1 MSNDNRKRAYDTM
14 MALTRKDRLA
24 VQQALADDNTSEFRT
39 LIRKNQPA
47 VLRVERRQRE
57 VKRFRGPCAAIPGTP
72 EARMMR
78 TALGNNTQTGY
89 FPMPKDADDTGAIGT
104 GAVVID
110 GLSDRTYTFDATT
123 DLLHF
128 LAPLN
133 MDPTKTA
140 PTGPLFADLA
150 EDKTLM
156 LFEKRKHNEV
166 DKVGKLVRDGESF
179 VDTDTYST
187 LEAMQ
192 AKYPGKN
199 RGSLQ
204 QALQCPQFT
213 YRMRMTIAP
222 EANSEL
228 WARVGGAVVNVD

>member
-1 MSNDNRKRAYDTM
+1 MSDDNRKRAYDTM
-14 MALTRKDRLA
+14 MALTREDRLA
-24 VQQALADDNTSEFRT
+24 VQQALADDNKREFRT
-39 LIRKNQPA
+39 LLRQNPGA
-47 VLRVERRQRE
+47 ASRVERQER
-57 VKRFRGPCAAIPGTP
+57 KKGRFRAPCAAVPGEP

-78 TALGNNTQTGY
+78 TRLGNNTQKAY
-89 FPMPKDADDTGAIGT
+89 FPMPNDADGT

-123 DLLHF
+123 DVLHF

-133 MDPTKTA
+133 KDPTKTA

-166 DKVGKLVRDGESF
+166 EKVGTLVRDGEAF
-179 VDTDTYST
+179 VDTDTYTT

-192 AKYPGKN
+192 AKYPGKD
-199 RGSLQ
+199 RGALLL
-204 QALQCPQFT
+204 ALQCPQFT

-222 EANSEL
+222 KANSEL
-228 WARVGGAVVNVD
+228 WARVGGGSGAVVNVD